1 MPSFYARP
9 TGLTQLMNRCFSIL
23 ASVGWTPK
31 QMITLEV
38 RGRKTGEPRSTVV
51 NWVEHEGQRYLVAPR
66 GETEWVRNVRAAG
79 GEAVIRHGKRERVLL
94 EEVPAGERAPI
105 IQAYLPKNAMATK
118 AHFGIE
124 PDAPLS
130 EFERIAANH
139 PVFRVTNNP

>member
-1 MPSFYARP
+1 
-9 TGLTQLMNRCFSIL
+9 MNRTFSIL

-38 RGRKTGEPRSTVV
+38 RGRKTGEARSTVV
-51 NWVEHEGQRYLVAPR
+51 NWVEYEGQRYLVSPR

-79 GEAVIRHGKRERVLL
+79 GEATIRHGKREHVRL
-94 EEVPAGERAPI
+94 EELPATDRGPI
-105 IQAYLPKNAMATK
+105 IKAYLPKNAMATK
-118 AHFGIE
+118 AHFGVE

-139 PVFRVTNNP
+139 PVFRITENP